1 MKYKD
6 NFVINFIMNRSITI
20 YFDGCSK
27 GNPGPAGSGVIIK
40 YENLNESNDVSLC
53 EYVGNTTNNVAE
65 YKGLILGLKY
75 LKENLNFK
83 YLTIKGD
90 SMLVIHH
97 MTGKYKVKSP
107 NLLPLYNEA
116 KELIEHIK
124 NKNVEILFLYIP
136 REENKEAD
144 YLANMGLKLKQPLVS

>member
-1 MKYKD
+1 MTT
-6 NFVINFIMNRSITI
+6 ITL

-27 GNPGPAGSGVIIK
+27 GNPGPSGSGAMIK
-40 YENLNESNDVSLC
+40 YQGNMTVTNDISLC

-75 LKENLNFK
+75 LNHLNQLNLK
-83 YLTIKGD
+83 YLIIKGD
-90 SMLVIHH
+90 SMLVINH
-97 MTGKYKVKSP
+97 MLGKYKVKSP

-124 NKNVEILFLYIP
+124 NKNIEIEIMFLYIP

-144 YLANMGLKLKQPLVS
+144 YLANMGLKSFKITFGKLK